1 MGDASEKKIK
11 PLVPLPQQPA
21 SEAPKGERLEVASKG
36 KEPVVSTNQYKPD
49 ATSNKPVRKETHVIS
64 VRDHHYDQSH
74 RFSIRIPGWLS
85 DAEKGSSRTH
95 IAYQLVV
102 REFFDT
108 NSYMEWHVTQRYR
121 SAQIV

>member
-49 ATSNKPVRKETHVIS
+49 ATSNKPVRKETHVVARS
-64 VRDHHYDQSH
+64 YVSCFD
-74 RFSIRIPGWLS
+74 LS
-85 DAEKGSSRTH
+85 FR
-95 IAYQLVV
+95 LCVF
-102 REFFDT
+102 R
-108 NSYMEWHVTQRYR
+108 
-121 SAQIV
+121 